1 MCHDRFADETIPWRL
16 FADNNVPMQDKR
28 KLFTSTN
35 RALCP
40 AAILTTSEMLSELPF
55 EIVYHIATFLPTAS
69 ALVHLARTCRRLY
82 KTIAVDDARIFRAFV
97 QNRFPTIET
106 PPLWKDAAQALT
118 SRARALDRHA
128 IIGRFVIPPP
138 DAIKVGAHQATRRD
152 NPTLGYRPAIDSYEV
167 WVGDRWS
174 DRREVLAWGAADEL
188 ALRIKESGRRKH
200 ERWLMF
206 NDLDHI
212 SSYDDICGV
221 HLLRPNHPGKDIDKE
236 HVIFGRVRGDLV
248 HMAIEPD
255 KGIHEYR
262 QKFVTHGT
270 EIDAIDLN
278 DGPQS
283 ILAANLNN
291 GTISFF
297 HTTTGEAEV
306 EPFSTLQITPQEL
319 ARQKCSK
326 FLSSDKIAVATG
338 NLSMSVYTITPSK
351 VSSCRQFQLD
361 PKDLANVHY
370 HIQKS
375 HVTAFSA
382 VNTTGIGHGSP
393 GNIFL
398 AAWSDGGIRLHD
410 LRSDNL
416 HDATFRDTTDLNPM
430 YSIHPFGHD
439 RFLVGAGAEGI
450 VKIFDLRMPK
460 TYSSLDAKLSS
471 PEVLPRKKNNQNNG
485 TPKPLPHPRKDF
497 SIFLSHR
504 PPIVINSGRLHPR
517 TSRTYRGPI
526 YMMSSP
532 SPSSAAVYAGMVD
545 GVVRLDFASTDDIT
559 GPHRDWYETNLALD
573 LNIKKSA
580 PPGQR
585 ILDLSGYERP
595 SPEEVGRSARLRTQ
609 KAFWELTED
618 DVQHEKELGWDRR
631 WKRLEE
637 DAAWR
642 RRVD

>member
-1 MCHDRFADETIPWRL
+1 
-16 FADNNVPMQDKR
+16 
-28 KLFTSTN
+28 
-35 RALCP
+35 
-40 AAILTTSEMLSELPF
+40 MLSELPS

-69 ALVHLARTCRRLY
+69 ALVHLAQTCRRLY
-82 KTIAVDDARIFRAFV
+82 NIITAEDARIFRAFV

-106 PPLWKDAAQALT
+106 PPFWKDATQALT

-167 WVGDRWS
+167 WLGDRWS

-200 ERWLMF
+200 EQWLMF

-221 HLLRPNHPGKDIDKE
+221 HLLRPGHPGKDVDNE

-255 KGIHEYR
+255 KGTHEYR
-262 QKFVTHGT
+262 QKFITHGS
-270 EIDAIDLN
+270 EIDAIELN
-278 DGPQS
+278 NGPQS
-283 ILAANLNN
+283 ILAANFND
-291 GTISFF
+291 GSIAFF
-297 HTTTGEAEV
+297 HTTTREPEV
-306 EPFSTLQITPQEL
+306 QPFSKLQAASQEL
-319 ARQKCSK
+319 SRQKCSK
-326 FLSSDKIAVATG
+326 FLSSDRLAVCAG
-338 NLSMSVYTITPSK
+338 NSSASVYTITPSE
-351 VSSCRQFQLD
+351 VSTLRQFQLD
-361 PKDLANVHY
+361 PQDLANVHY
-370 HIQKS
+370 TTPKA
-375 HVTAFSA
+375 HVTAFSPLNISA
-382 VNTTGIGHGSP
+382 TTGGGSP
-393 GNIFL
+393 GDTFL

-410 LRSDNL
+410 VRSDDL
-416 HDATFRDTTDLNPM
+416 YDATFRDTTDLNPM

-460 TYSSLDAKLSS
+460 TYSYLEAKLSS
-471 PEVLPRKKNNQNNG
+471 SSKPPPMKKNNNNSNNKTNG
-485 TPKPLPHPRKDF
+485 ASRTIPYPRRDF

-517 TSRTYRGPI
+517 TNRTYRGPI

-532 SPSSAAVYAGMVD
+532 SPSSATVYAGVVD
-545 GVVRLDFASTDDIT
+545 GIVRLDFASTDDLT
-559 GPHRDWYETNLALD
+559 GSCRTWYETNLALD
-573 LNIKKSA
+573 LNTSKSA

-595 SPEEVGRSARLRTQ
+595 GPEEMGRSARLRTQ
-609 KAFWELTED
+609 KAFHELTDD
-618 DVQHEKELGWDRR
+618 DVLHERETGWDRR

-642 RRVD
+642 RRDD